1 MLASQPLV
9 CLLKVQKCMKRM
21 FKQLWSTILPIS
33 TKRTTISHLNS
44 LNTKKKTTTYDIE
57 NPDPGLGQAQKKYI
71 QWSLSNRTNQGTSE
85 MCRIVQNVRILTE
98 ILWDHKCLS
107 HVTGCQKTQVSD
119 CTSSTVCI
127 NLHDILISFM

>member
-57 NPDPGLGQAQKKYI
+57 NPDPGLGQAQKSIYSGACLIGQTKGPVKRVGLYRMSEFSQKYF
-71 QWSLSNRTNQGTSE
+71 GTINVCR
-85 MCRIVQNVRILTE
+85 MLQDVRKPRCRIA
-98 ILWDHKCLS
+98 
-107 HVTGCQKTQVSD
+107 QVP
-119 CTSSTVCI
+119 
-127 NLHDILISFM
+127 LYA